1 VKQRALWEPAS
12 SDNLAIS
19 ELKKFAKVSDFQS
32 LHKWSIENK
41 ETFWRY
47 VFEDSGVV
55 GTLGDKGI
63 VDRGF
68 LDSKFFPDA
77 KLNIVDTLLKGDDQ
91 QIVITEIS
99 ESGTKKQYTR
109 GQVRLIANQ
118 VAFGLQQLGLKE
130 GDVVSAIVANV
141 AETAFF
147 ALGALKIGAIFSST
161 SADFGTAT
169 VLDRFE
175 QIRPKVLLVTTN
187 YQYNGKEISCLEKIS
202 EIVSQL
208 PSLEKVIAIGS
219 ASSPYLNFTDWIA
232 TCNPKSEIS
241 VSGGFDR
248 PGFILFSS
256 GTTGKPKCIVHS
268 AAGVLLK
275 ALSEQRY
282 HLDIKGKDEAFYFTT
297 CGWMMWN
304 WLFMALGT
312 GAGIVLFDGN
322 PMHPNPNRLF
332 DIAQENEL
340 TFLGVSAKYI
350 DSIRKLELLPKD
362 THDLSRVRTIAS
374 TGSPLNPD
382 GFDFIYENVSSKVH
396 LASISGGTDICGC
409 FMIGSPDLPVYSGQ
423 IQVPALGLDVQVF
436 TDEGT
441 IAEVG
446 VKGELVCRNTFPSVP
461 LYFWNDSG
469 NAKFKSAYFER
480 FADVWTH
487 GDFVEKTPEGGYI
500 VQGRSDATLN
510 ASGVRIGTA
519 EIYRITEEFA
529 EVTESLAIAQKWD
542 GDTRVV
548 LFVKL
553 AEGKLLTEDL
563 IAQIKLALRQ
573 KASPRHVP
581 ALIVQAP
588 EFPRTKSNKLVE
600 LAVANAVNKVAN
612 NNLGALANPESL
624 TWFSDLNL

>member
-1 VKQRALWEPAS
+1 VKQHALWEPAS
-12 SDNLAIS
+12 SDNLAIN

-63 VDRGF
+63 ADHGF
-68 LDSKFFPDA
+68 LESKFFPDA

-99 ESGTKKQYTR
+99 ESGAKKRYTR

-130 GDVVSAIVANV
+130 GVSAIVANV

-187 YQYNGKEISCLEKIS
+187 YQYNGKEIDCLEKIA

-219 ASSPYLNFTDWIA
+219 AISPYLNFTDWIS
-232 TCNPKSEIS
+232 TCNPKSDIS
-241 VSGGFDR
+241 VPGGFDR

-282 HLDIKGKDEAFYFTT
+282 HLDIKSKDEVFYFTT

-350 DSIRKLELLPKD
+350 DSIRKLELLPKE

-382 GFDFIYENVSSKVH
+382 GFNFIYENVSSKVH

-441 IAEVG
+441 IAEIG

-461 LYFWNDSG
+461 LYFWDDSD

-487 GDFVEKTPEGGYI
+487 GDFVEKTPEGGYV

-529 EVTESLAIAQKWD
+529 EVTESLAIAQRWD

-563 IAQIKLALRQ
+563 IAQIKSALKQ